1 MATPKQMEQMMQ
13 YVTCTL
19 SIMPDSQT
27 RGCRLVFSLV
37 DKLVEK
43 MEEASET
50 EFLPEHLRGALAI
63 YYILPNKRLLSSSAC
78 FFIPPLDV
86 CNDGDAGPRIS
97 S

>member
-1 MATPKQMEQMMQ
+1 MATPKNMEQMMQ

-50 EFLPEHLRGALAI
+50 EFLQEHLRGALAI
-63 YYILPNKRLLSSSAC
+63 YYILHPNKRLLSSSAC
-78 FFIPPLDV
+78 IFHPPT
-86 CNDGDAGPRIS
+86 
-97 S
+97 